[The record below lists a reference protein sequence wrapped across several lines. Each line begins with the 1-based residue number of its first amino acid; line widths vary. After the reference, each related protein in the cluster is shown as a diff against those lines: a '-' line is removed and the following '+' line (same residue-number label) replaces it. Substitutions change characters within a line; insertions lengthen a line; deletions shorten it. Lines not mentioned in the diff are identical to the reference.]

1 LSFGGGSVSAKV
13 LQELT
18 NNQKNRSEYEF
29 LILENGT
36 PATWPCDAVITIQ
49 VNLDQV
55 QPRML
60 RSSLLHDLQGAAS
73 AINKHARVKFVVNG
87 STSMIPNLPLRDIAK
102 TYPNTV
108 LFAFV
113 FQGQSELLPSNA
125 AAAGGSYWI
134 HDSQL
139 DRPVMRL
146 GYVLVDINR
155 LEDYRSDS
163 GYLSRQAMFTHE
175 LLHVLGLD
183 HVKDRRSILNE
194 RMSTSAGSIGPGDIN
209 GIKALGALACGI

>member
-1 LSFGGGSVSAKV
+1 MF
-13 LQELT
+13 
-18 NNQKNRSEYEF
+18 
-29 LILENGT
+29 ENGT
-36 PATWPCDAVITIQ
+36 PGTWPCDAVITVQ

-55 QPRML
+55 QPPL

-87 STSMIPNLPLRDIAK
+87 STSMIPNSSLGDIAK

-113 FQGQSELLPSNA
+113 SQGQSDLLSSTA
-125 AAAGGSYWI
+125 AAAGGGYWI

-139 DRPVMRL
+139 GRPVVRL

-163 GYLSRQAMFTHE
+163 GYLSRQALFTHE

-194 RMSTSAGSIGPGDIN
+194 RMSTSSGSIGPGDIN
-209 GIKALGALACGI
+209 GIKALGASACGSEGGRS